1 MSRPPV
7 DAHIVL
13 IESMEKWL
21 KVVAYL
27 WFASWLYDF
36 ICVLPPDIGTQVMD
50 AILKKLGITK

>member
-27 WFASWLYDF
+27 WAANWLYDF
-36 ICVLPPDIGTQVMD
+36 ICVLPHDIGTQVMD
-50 AILKKLGITK
+50 AILRKLNIKT